1 MSAVRRFHRFRPLS
15 LSLSRARVAK
25 SLSLSLS
32 LESLESLVRSLSDF
46 VFFSTSSFEISDI
59 RELRGGVLF
68 VATDVGK
75 SNLFFVFFFDR

>member
-15 LSLSRARVAK
+15 LSLSLARARALQN
-25 SLSLSLS
+25 LSLSL
-32 LESLESLVRSLSDF
+32 SLESLVRSLSDF

>member
-15 LSLSRARVAK
+15 LSLSLARARCK
-25 SLSLSLS
+25 ISLSLS

-59 RELRGGVLF
+59 RELQSGVLF

-75 SNLFFVFFFDR
+75 SNLFVFFFFDQ

>member
-32 LESLESLVRSLSDF
+32 LESLVRSLSDF

-59 RELRGGVLF
+59 RELQSGVLF

>member
-15 LSLSRARVAK
+15 LSLSLARARCK
-25 SLSLSLS
+25 ISLSL
-32 LESLESLVRSLSDF
+32 SLESLVRSLSDF

-59 RELRGGVLF
+59 RELQSGVLF

>member
-15 LSLSRARVAK
+15 LSRARCK
-25 SLSLSLS
+25 ISLSL
-32 LESLESLVRSLSDF
+32 SLESLVRSLSDF
-46 VFFSTSSFEISDI
+46 VFFSTSSFETDI